1 MCGTTRQRPT
11 RWASSSPQFVVN
23 FISAAAVCDISFCFT
38 ASSTDFWQAVGR
50 ERAHYWAVER
60 WDTLTSREANQ
71 QRTIPGNCCS
81 TVAVAFVLNVQAWVW
96 SPLKAINLFCFSTEL
111 IYEEVIDWEE
121 RNKNGLMKED
131 CSGTKFSSISPKL
144 LA

>member
-1 MCGTTRQRPT
+1 M
-11 RWASSSPQFVVN
+11 
-23 FISAAAVCDISFCFT
+23 
-38 ASSTDFWQAVGR
+38 
-50 ERAHYWAVER
+50 
-60 WDTLTSREANQ
+60 
-71 QRTIPGNCCS
+71 
-81 TVAVAFVLNVQAWVW
+81 W